1 VVGDVFYVSDVD
13 LDKTVGF
20 DIATGKAVY
29 NIDRGEYNPMVS
41 DGQRLYLTGDAS
53 ITGLAP
59 KRDKPKRDGKPK
71 GSKRKQDKGSNKG
84 SKGKRPKK
92 RKR

>member
-1 VVGDVFYVSDVD
+1 
-13 LDKTVGF
+13 
-20 DIATGKAVY
+20 
-29 NIDRGEYNPMVS
+29 MVS
-41 DGQRLYLTGDAS
+41 DGQRLYLTGYAS